1 MFGKKNK
8 NLEMIINDIYFI
20 KSVYSLFIITFYESI
35 EELDL
40 DI

>member
-8 NLEMIINDIYFI
+8 NLEMIINHIYFI
-20 KSVYSLFIITFYESI
+20 KSVYFLFIITFYEFI

-40 DI
+40 NI